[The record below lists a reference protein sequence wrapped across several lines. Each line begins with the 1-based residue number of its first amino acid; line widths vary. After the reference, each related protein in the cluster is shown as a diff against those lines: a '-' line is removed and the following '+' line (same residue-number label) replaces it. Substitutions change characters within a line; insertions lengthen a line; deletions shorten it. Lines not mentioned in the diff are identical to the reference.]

1 MKLTVPTA
9 LTLFRIVLIPVFVIA
24 FYWTTPMG
32 PKVAALVFALASIT
46 DWFDGFLARILRQES
61 AFGAFLDPVAD
72 KVLLA
77 AAFIMLMKMPQL
89 HIPGWCVVAILARE
103 FLVTGADILSI
114 DSAGETTPDLYFVVR
129 RGGKEIFRS
138 EVFAEVDF
146 QEKDP
151 VTGRAKGLTKAF
163 GPFRVAT
170 Q

>member
-1 MKLTVPTA
+1 MSSGIFKVIGKFTDEGGLPLSGSEYEVALLDEDKYFDDKLGTA
-9 LTLFRIVLIPVFVIA
+9 TLSPEGEA
-24 FYWTTPMG
+24 
-32 PKVAALVFALASIT
+32 
-46 DWFDGFLARILRQES
+46 
-61 AFGAFLDPVAD
+61 
-72 KVLLA
+72 
-77 AAFIMLMKMPQL
+77 
-89 HIPGWCVVAILARE
+89 E